1 MTQFFILWRQNNSL
15 QPDRDPM
22 QQVRQTEG
30 FLALMRHQLSEGSL
44 KEVHGFLDGDKGYAI
59 SKDVSEEKL
68 YAELQAWLPYVTFE
82 VHQTVPFPKAIEISL
97 EVLKA
102 RAQMMK

>member
-1 MTQFFILWRQNNSL
+1 
-15 QPDRDPM
+15 M
-22 QQVRQTEG
+22 QQVKQTEG
-30 FLALMRHQLSEGSL
+30 FLALIRAQLSQGSL
-44 KEVHGFLDGDKGYAI
+44 KEVHAFLEGDQGYAI

-82 VHQTVPFPKAIEISL
+82 VHQTVPFPKAIEIGV

>member
-1 MTQFFILWRQNNSL
+1 MTQFFILWRENTSI
-15 QPDRDPM
+15 QPAPDPM
-22 QQVRQTEG
+22 QQVKQTEG

-44 KEVHGFLDGDKGYAI
+44 REVHAFVGGDKGYAI
-59 SKDVSEEKL
+59 SKDVSAEKL
-68 YAELQAWLPYVTFE
+68 YAELQAWFPYVTFE
-82 VHQTVPFPKAIEISL
+82 VHQTVPFPKAIEIGL